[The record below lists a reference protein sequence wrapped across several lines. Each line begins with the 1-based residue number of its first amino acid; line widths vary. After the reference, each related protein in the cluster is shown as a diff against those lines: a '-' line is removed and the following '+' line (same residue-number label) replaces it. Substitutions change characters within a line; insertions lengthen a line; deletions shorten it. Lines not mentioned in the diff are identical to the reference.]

1 MEPLM
6 NQDSAANDESD
17 KVGSGL
23 APKQN
28 PTIGKDR
35 RAALPHA
42 ISGID
47 VDSSNGKPKK
57 AKKNSTP
64 NPAVP
69 EDVIRKVRRGATV
82 AMLLAAGI
90 SARTLFQLGEII
102 GLPKG
107 FAWMLPG
114 AFDVY
119 AYTSATVAAA
129 IPAVHPARR
138 WAVWNARVALTF
150 TMVGNSLVH
159 ALYLMSHGQ
168 KWTGTDYA
176 LVAVS
181 AIPPIIVERLLH
193 LQTKI
198 AADTPVAVTMEAET
212 GSRKPSTP
220 ASATAERK
228 QLAEAPAS
236 TPVST
241 PASNPLPA
249 STPTE
254 SPAAST
260 RTRPAAST
268 ASRPVASGP
277 IPIQRAAR
285 LEVVRG
291 WIDSAGGDKEAVPL
305 KEIQERFGVSQA
317 TASRMRAEAAE
328 MPSRPAS
335 QPEQAA
341 DEEPE
346 RVREAV

>member
-1 MEPLM
+1 MEPVI
-6 NQDSAANDESD
+6 NQDTVAATESD
-17 KVGSGL
+17 KMDPGL
-23 APKQN
+23 GPKN

-35 RAALPHA
+35 RVALPHVA
-42 ISGID
+42 GKST
-47 VDSSNGKPKK
+47 VDTAQDKAGKR
-57 AKKNSTP
+57 KKNSAP
-64 NPAVP
+64 SPAVP

-102 GLPKG
+102 GLPKE

-119 AYTSATVAAA
+119 AYTSATVAAS

-198 AADTPVAVTMEAET
+198 AAEAPSTVATPATPAAATPAARPTATPTPVAAAATA
-212 GSRKPSTP
+212 TP
-220 ASATAERK
+220 ATQPATPRPATKPVVERPTGGNDGNSNGGSVATFVPRDEQLRIVRELVAEFGPEVP
-228 QLAEAPAS
+228 LAEI
-236 TPVST
+236 
-241 PASNPLPA
+241 
-249 STPTE
+249 TE
-254 SPAAST
+254 
-260 RTRPAAST
+260 RIGGHKST
-268 ASRPVASGP
+268 ASRLRKAVNEENGTAPLDEGDA
-277 IPIQRAAR
+277 QK
-285 LEVVRG
+285 EV
-291 WIDSAGGDKEAVPL
+291 I
-305 KEIQERFGVSQA
+305 
-317 TASRMRAEAAE
+317 
-328 MPSRPAS
+328 
-335 QPEQAA
+335 
-341 DEEPE
+341 
-346 RVREAV
+346 

>member
-1 MEPLM
+1 M
-6 NQDSAANDESD
+6 NQNSAATAIGD
-17 KVGSGL
+17 KVDPGL
-23 APKQN
+23 RPKKN
-28 PTIGKDR
+28 PTVGQDG
-35 RAALPHA
+35 RAALPHS

-47 VDSSNGKPKK
+47 VTSPNDKAGKR
-57 AKKNSTP
+57 KKNSAP
-64 NPAVP
+64 SPAVP

-102 GLPKG
+102 GLPKE

-119 AYTSATVAAA
+119 AYTSATVAAS

-198 AADTPVAVTMEAET
+198 AAEVPATVAAPATPTPATAPARPVA
-212 GSRKPSTP
+212 TP
-220 ASATAERK
+220 APVVAPATA
-228 QLAEAPAS
+228 
-236 TPVST
+236 T
-241 PASNPLPA
+241 PAVQPA
-249 STPTE
+249 TP
-254 SPAAST
+254 
-260 RTRPAAST
+260 RPATKPVAERPAGGNSSNSNGGSVTTFVSRDERLQIVRELVAEHGPDVPLAKITERVGGHKST
-268 ASRPVASGP
+268 ASRLRSTVNEENGTAP
-277 IPIQRAAR
+277 
-285 LEVVRG
+285 L
-291 WIDSAGGDKEAVPL
+291 AG
-305 KEIQERFGVSQA
+305 
-317 TASRMRAEAAE
+317 AEAE
-328 MPSRPAS
+328 K
-335 QPEQAA
+335 E
-341 DEEPE
+341 
-346 RVREAV
+346 VI

>member
-1 MEPLM
+1 M

-28 PTIGKDR
+28 PTTADR

-198 AADTPVAVTMEAET
+198 AADAPTTVATPATQAPATPAVRPSTTPAPVAATATATPVVQPATPPPAT
-212 GSRKPSTP
+212 KPV
-220 ASATAERK
+220 AERSTTSNTGNSNGGSVATFVPRDE
-228 QLAEAPAS
+228 QLQIVRELVAERGPD
-236 TPVST
+236 V
-241 PASNPLPA
+241 PLA
-249 STPTE
+249 DITE
-254 SPAAST
+254 
-260 RTRPAAST
+260 RIGGHKST
-268 ASRPVASGP
+268 ASRLRTKVNKENGTAPLDEGDA
-277 IPIQRAAR
+277 QK
-285 LEVVRG
+285 EV
-291 WIDSAGGDKEAVPL
+291 I
-305 KEIQERFGVSQA
+305 
-317 TASRMRAEAAE
+317 
-328 MPSRPAS
+328 
-335 QPEQAA
+335 
-341 DEEPE
+341 
-346 RVREAV
+346 